1 MTGARLQAI
10 GYRRRNALTEFNAN
24 RLDHR
29 DALSATRPRI
39 QAMPPQGERALKL
52 AQLDQVLISFKKIYL
67 VS

>member
-10 GYRRRNALTEFNAN
+10 GYRRRYALTEFNAN

-39 QAMPPQGERALKL
+39 LAMPPQVERALKL

>member
-29 DALSATRPRI
+29 DALSATRT
-39 QAMPPQGERALKL
+39 ANTGYA
-52 AQLDQVLISFKKIYL
+52 AAG
-67 VS
+67 

>member
-39 QAMPPQGERALKL
+39 QSMPPQVERALNL